1 MEKRQ
6 SFRELIAR
14 QRVFA
19 PCIWDCMSAKAA
31 EMSGYPAALLSSGC
45 MAFSLR
51 GLPDMGLLTLDE
63 VLMMTERITNVS
75 PLPLIVDA
83 EDGYGESPVHAY
95 TTAMRLAKAGAGAL
109 MIDDTTGLRGWQRVM
124 HGDQQA
130 YAVVPRGIWLGKLQA
145 ALDAL
150 EGTDC
155 MLIARTEAMYQY
167 GLDEAIERCRLAAEL
182 GAPMTLVIGISNLEQ
197 CQRIHAKVPGL
208 KMYPDV
214 FARGGVPDVELD
226 DVEKL
231 NFRLITMH
239 CLETAAMRGM
249 VEYGTRNNQNQNTVY
264 STQQGMGDLIPKG
277 MDPFGKMKWVE
288 LEEKYLRMFSP
299 NG

>member
-6 SFRELIAR
+6 SLKQLLEH

-31 EMSGYPAALLSSGC
+31 EMSGFPATLLSSGC
-45 MAFSLR
+45 MSFSMR

-75 PLPLIVDA
+75 SLPLIVDA
-83 EDGYGESPVHAY
+83 EDGYGDSPVHAY
-95 TTAMRLAKAGAGAL
+95 TTAMRLAKAGASAL
-109 MIDDTTGLRGWQRVM
+109 MNDDTTGLRGWQRVM
-124 HGDQQA
+124 HGDQDA
-130 YAVVPRGIWLGKLQA
+130 YDVVPLSIWLGKIQA
-145 ALDAL
+145 AMDAL

-155 MLIARTEAMYQY
+155 MLIARTEAMYKY
-167 GLDEAIERCRLAAEL
+167 GLDTAIERCRRATEL
-182 GAPMTLVIGISNLEQ
+182 GAPMTLIIGINCLEH
-197 CQRIHAKVPGL
+197 CKKIHEKVPGL

-214 FARGGVPDVELD
+214 FAKNGVPDVELD

-249 VEYGTRNNQNQNTVY
+249 VEYGTANNRNQNTVY

-288 LEEKYLRMFSP
+288 LEQKYLEMFSSE
-299 NG
+299 G